1 MLSSELMTRK
11 SSDAD
16 QSTRKMFDIQQ
27 KDKKTKS
34 WLQSRNSIYL
44 GIVAIF
50 EAVIVIALQAAIFA
64 QFQLHQAETQRTTQ
78 GTGIPVYLMI
88 FILSQLFQV
97 ALAWDAVRAQ
107 NTIQVIAFLLFN
119 LCCFIYSIFQFSQM
133 HKVVDQPTLGLLI
146 TRLLIVNA
154 VVTGVCEL
162 VYLYLGARLYQEFG
176 WKIYRAI
183 GADPEIRNM
192 YRWYQI
198 LLSLLKLDIFFF
210 LAYSIQYLVL
220 VLQMNDYEFALTIVA
235 LPVTCL
241 FLLLIVYAIRHES
254 KYMVILFFVGLAAG
268 CAYFSFKIA
277 RMCDPSQ
284 QHKFIYVR
292 EFLIFFASVDLTLV
306 VLTITNTLICLFNF
320 DKGLKPHLL
329 RDRSKSTETN
339 NQGDRTL
346 SLD

>member
-1 MLSSELMTRK
+1 MLASELMTRK

-16 QSTRKMFDIQQ
+16 QSTRKMFDIQP
-27 KDKKTKS
+27 KDKKQKS

-50 EAVIVIALQAAIFA
+50 EAVVVIALQAVIFA
-64 QFQLHQAETQRTTQ
+64 QFQMHQSETQHTTQ
-78 GTGIPVYLMI
+78 GTGIPVYLII

-107 NTIQVIAFLLFN
+107 NTIQVIALLLFN
-119 LCCFIYSIFQFSQM
+119 LCCFIYSIFQFKQM
-133 HKVVDQPTLGLLI
+133 SKVVEQPALGLLI

-154 VVTGVCEL
+154 VVTGLCEL

-198 LLSLLKLDIFFF
+198 LLSLLKLDMFFF

-235 LPVTCL
+235 LPLTCI
-241 FLLLIVYAIRHES
+241 FLILIVYAVRHES
-254 KYMVILFFVGLAAG
+254 KYMVYLFFVGLAAG
-268 CAYFSFKIA
+268 CAYFSFKIF
-277 RMCDPSQ
+277 RMCDPTQ
-284 QHKFIYVR
+284 QQKFMYVR
-292 EFLIFFASVDLTLV
+292 EFLIFFSSVSLTLV
-306 VLTITNTLICLFNF
+306 VLTIINTAICLINF

-329 RDRSKSTETN
+329 RDRSKCTETS

>member
-1 MLSSELMTRK
+1 MLSSELMNRN

-16 QSTRKMFDIQQ
+16 QSTRRMFEIQQ
-27 KDKKTKS
+27 KDKKSKS
-34 WLQSRNSIYL
+34 WFRSRNSIYL

-50 EAVIVIALQAAIFA
+50 EAVVVIALQAVIFA
-64 QFQLHQAETQRTTQ
+64 QFQLHQAETQHTTQ

-88 FILSQLFQV
+88 FIFSQVFQV

-107 NTIQVIAFLLFN
+107 NTIQVIALLLFN
-119 LCCFIYSIFQFSQM
+119 LCCFIYSIFQFKQM
-133 HKVVDQPTLGLLI
+133 SNVVKQPSLSLLI

-154 VVTGVCEL
+154 VVTGICEL
-162 VYLYLGARLYQEFG
+162 IYLYLGARLYQEFG

-198 LLSLLKLDIFFF
+198 LLSLLKLDMFFF

-220 VLQMNDYEFALTIVA
+220 VLQMTDYEFALTIVA

-241 FLLLIVYAIRHES
+241 FLILIVYAVRHES
-254 KYMVILFFVGLAAG
+254 RYLVYLFFLGLAAG
-268 CAYFSFKIA
+268 CAYFSFKIF

-284 QHKFIYVR
+284 QQKFMYVR
-292 EFLIFFASVDLTLV
+292 EFLIFFASVSLTLV
-306 VLTITNTLICLFNF
+306 VLTIVNTAICLFNF

-329 RDRSKSTETN
+329 RNQTKSTEST

>member
-1 MLSSELMTRK
+1 
-11 SSDAD
+11 
-16 QSTRKMFDIQQ
+16 
-27 KDKKTKS
+27 
-34 WLQSRNSIYL
+34 
-44 GIVAIF
+44 
-50 EAVIVIALQAAIFA
+50 
-64 QFQLHQAETQRTTQ
+64 
-78 GTGIPVYLMI
+78 MI

-119 LCCFIYSIFQFSQM
+119 LCCFIYSIFQFKQLPSAVNQSI
-133 HKVVDQPTLGLLI
+133 LRLLI

-154 VVTGVCEL
+154 VVIGVCEL

-183 GADPEIRNM
+183 GADPDIRNM

-220 VLQMNDYEFALTIVA
+220 VLQMTDYEFALTIVA

-241 FLLLIVYAIRHES
+241 FLLLVVYAVRHES
-254 KYMVILFFVGLAAG
+254 KYMIYLFFLGLAAG
-268 CAYFSFKIA
+268 LAYFSFKIF
-277 RMCDPSQ
+277 RMCDVSQ
-284 QHKFIYVR
+284 KQKFMYVR
-292 EFLIFFASVDLTLV
+292 EFLIFFACVDLTLI
-306 VLTITNTLICLFNF
+306 VLTIINTAICFINF

-329 RDRSKSTETN
+329 RNRSKSTEAA

>member
-1 MLSSELMTRK
+1 MASSELMNRN
-11 SSDAD
+11 SSEAD
-16 QSTRKMFDIQQ
+16 QSTTKKFDIQEQ
-27 KDKKTKS
+27 AKDKKTKS

-44 GIVAIF
+44 GVVALF
-50 EAVIVIALQAAIFA
+50 EAVVVIALQAVIFA
-64 QFQLHQAETQRTTQ
+64 QFKLHPDETQHATQ

-119 LCCFIYSIFQFSQM
+119 LCCFIYSIFQFKQLPSAVNQSI
-133 HKVVDQPTLGLLI
+133 LRLLI

-154 VVTGVCEL
+154 VVIGVCEL
-162 VYLYLGARLYQEFG
+162 VYIYLGARLYQEFG

-183 GADPEIRNM
+183 GADPDIRNM

-220 VLQMNDYEFALTIVA
+220 VLQMTDYEFALTIVA

-241 FLLLIVYAIRHES
+241 FLLLVVYAVRHES
-254 KYMVILFFVGLAAG
+254 KYMIYLFFLGLAAG
-268 CAYFSFKIA
+268 LAYFSFKIF
-277 RMCDPSQ
+277 RMCDVSQ
-284 QHKFIYVR
+284 KQKFMAEATFIA
-292 EFLIFFASVDLTLV
+292 ESIK
-306 VLTITNTLICLFNF
+306 I
-320 DKGLKPHLL
+320 H
-329 RDRSKSTETN
+329 RSC
-339 NQGDRTL
+339 
-346 SLD
+346 